1 MDGNEGKRS
10 GRELAVEAL
19 IDTHP
24 NGPAY
29 RVKKIKVRD
38 PQIFLTDVLIFI
50 FDFICRLI
58 TNIVSMKMLLH
69 DPLCHT
75 ILRKKYLEKHSK
87 LDQ

>member
-29 RVKKIKVRD
+29 RVKKTKVR
-38 PQIFLTDVLIFI
+38 
-50 FDFICRLI
+50 
-58 TNIVSMKMLLH
+58 NS
-69 DPLCHT
+69 
-75 ILRKKYLEKHSK
+75 
-87 LDQ
+87 

>member
-29 RVKKIKVRD
+29 RVKKIKVRN
-38 PQIFLTDVLIFI
+38 PQVVSVEDNLIFI
-50 FDFICRLI
+50 FSFIGRLM
-58 TNIVSMKMLLH
+58 TNIMSMKLFFYIICFLT
-69 DPLCHT
+69 LCV
-75 ILRKKYLEKHSK
+75 IIFL
-87 LDQ
+87 

>member
-29 RVKKIKVRD
+29 RVKKIKVRN
-38 PQIFLTDVLIFI
+38 PQAVSIEAILIFI
-50 FDFICRLI
+50 FNFIGRLM
-58 TNIVSMKMLLH
+58 TNIMSMMFS
-69 DPLCHT
+69 DSLCHH
-75 ILRKKYLEKHSK
+75 ILIGRNTSESVES
-87 LDQ
+87 

>member
-29 RVKKIKVRD
+29 RVKKTKVRNSQVNSIED
-38 PQIFLTDVLIFI
+38 NLIFSSI
-50 FDFICRLI
+50 
-58 TNIVSMKMLLH
+58 LLV
-69 DPLCHT
+69 DLSLTAC
-75 ILRKKYLEKHSK
+75 L
-87 LDQ
+87 